1 MEMSI
6 NWSSI
11 SPNIRETQ
19 GPNIPAVDIAG
30 TARLMWWNHNFMVHV
45 DSHVTVDSVFLDVID
60 QENTSELEVFTARPR
75 GVSNEVYKYREML
88 AFLVVFIYISR
99 GLCLMMA
106 REAGEAC
113 SQGSSNRSKAKCRL
127 RGFSN

>member
-30 TARLMWWNHNFMVHV
+30 TARVMWWDHNFKVHV
-45 DSHVTVDSVFLDVID
+45 DSHVTVDPVFLDVID

-75 GVSNEVYKYREML
+75 GVTLWSTWTAML
-88 AFLVVFIYISR
+88 PLIPCSSTSLIRKTPPSLKSSPR
-99 GLCLMMA
+99 DL
-106 REAGEAC
+106 GE
-113 SQGSSNRSKAKCRL
+113 
-127 RGFSN
+127 